1 MTNEE
6 LKAKISSL
14 IPEAEFADN
23 KQYTDAVIPAG
34 KMHDLCKTLKETY
47 ETSFDY
53 LFCQSGLDMNNQLM
67 VVYHMTSTIHKHS
80 LVLKVKTSDR
90 QNPVFDTVC
99 DIWRTAEFHER
110 EIFDLFGIKFNNHP
124 DLRRIFLD
132 EKWEGFPL
140 RKDYKDEI
148 NIIER

>member
-1 MTNEE
+1 
-6 LKAKISSL
+6 S
-14 IPEAEFADN
+14 
-23 KQYTDAVIPAG
+23 V
-34 KMHDLCKTLKETY
+34 H
-47 ETSFDY
+47 
-53 LFCQSGLDMNNQLM
+53 
-67 VVYHMTSTIHKHS
+67 HHS
-80 LVLKVKTSDR
+80 LVLKVRTADR
-90 QNPVFDTVC
+90 DNPTFDTVS
-99 DIWRTAEFHER
+99 DIWQTAEYHER

>member
-6 LKAKISSL
+6 IKVKISSL
-14 IPEAEFADN
+14 VPEAEFAEN
-23 KQYTDAVIPAG
+23 KQYTDAVIPVE
-34 KMHDLCKTLKETY
+34 KMHDLCKTLKESPDTA
-47 ETSFDY
+47 FDY
-53 LFCQSGLDMNNQLM
+53 LICQTGLDMNKQLM
-67 VVYHMTSTIHKHS
+67 VVYHITSTVYHHMV
-80 LVLKVKTSDR
+80 VLKVKTSDR
-90 QNPVFDTVC
+90 DNPAFDTVC

-132 EKWEGFPL
+132 ENWKGYPL
-140 RKDYKDEI
+140 RKDYKDEV

>member
-14 IPEAEFADN
+14 IPEAEFAEN
-23 KQYTDAVIPAG
+23 KQYTDAVIPAE
-34 KMHDLCKTLKETY
+34 KMHELCKTLKETH
-47 ETSFDY
+47 ETAFDY

-90 QNPVFDTVC
+90 QNPAFDTVC

-132 EKWEGFPL
+132 EKWEGYPL

>member
-1 MTNEE
+1 MSNEE
-6 LKAKISSL
+6 LKAKISAL
-14 IPEAEFADN
+14 IPEAEFAEN
-23 KQYTDAVIPAG
+23 KQFTDAVIPAE
-34 KMHDLCKTLKETY
+34 KIHDLCKTLKELP
-47 ETSFDY
+47 ETLFDY
-53 LFCQSGLDMNNQLM
+53 LFCLSGVDLNNQLM
-67 VVYHMTSTIHKHS
+67 VVYHMTSSVHHHS
-80 LVLKVKTSDR
+80 LVLKVRTSDR
-90 QNPVFDTVC
+90 ETPAFDTVS
-99 DIWRTAEFHER
+99 DIWQTAEYHER